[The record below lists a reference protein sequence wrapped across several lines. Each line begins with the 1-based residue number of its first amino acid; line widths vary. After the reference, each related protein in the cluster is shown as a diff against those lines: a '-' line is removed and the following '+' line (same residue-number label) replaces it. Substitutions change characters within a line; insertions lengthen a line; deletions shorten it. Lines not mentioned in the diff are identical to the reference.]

1 MAKGMKHDAT
11 PAQQRMGKERQ
22 SHLSELVNKWILRRD
37 KRLLVSAAT
46 VGPSVCPRSD
56 GDRRC
61 EQKDQR
67 PGKDDNVVFCKLAG
81 MQTRA

>member
-37 KRLLVSAAT
+37 KRLL
-46 VGPSVCPRSD
+46 
-56 GDRRC
+56 
-61 EQKDQR
+61 KDQL

>member
-46 VGPSVCPRSD
+46 VGLTVPRSD

-61 EQKDQR
+61 EQKDQL

>member
-37 KRLLVSAAT
+37 KRLLVSAT
-46 VGPSVCPRSD
+46 VGLTVAHSD

-61 EQKDQR
+61 EQKDQL

>member
-46 VGPSVCPRSD
+46 VARLLP
-56 GDRRC
+56 
-61 EQKDQR
+61 
-67 PGKDDNVVFCKLAG
+67 
-81 MQTRA
+81 TI